1 VNQKTV
7 YRANAGFRWNGS
19 VIGQAEVP
27 RLNIVVSHPC
37 TVVLIVSVTVSKY
50 RFYELFPG
58 AKVVAQNPVKE

>member
-1 VNQKTV
+1 LCHT
-7 YRANAGFRWNGS
+7 
-19 VIGQAEVP
+19 
-27 RLNIVVSHPC
+27 LC